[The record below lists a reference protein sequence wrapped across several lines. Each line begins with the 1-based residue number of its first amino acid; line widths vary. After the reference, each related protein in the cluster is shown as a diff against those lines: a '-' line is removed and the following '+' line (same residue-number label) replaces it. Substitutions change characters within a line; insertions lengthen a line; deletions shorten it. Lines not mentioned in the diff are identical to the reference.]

1 MGLENEYD
9 QTGHINS
16 DFEAYKSIVLKCRD
30 KTDDEL
36 RKDHQAR
43 LDKEEERCQQIRKNR
58 DQAWI
63 MQYKQEAEPIKTKL
77 LHNGFGIERCS
88 IYMYVSGKE
97 MQLRRKVVNGIQENA
112 GGISTALLIL
122 RVCLISGFLDTDM
135 ARMTIYKKIVKIKN
149 I

>member
-9 QTGHINS
+9 QTGHISS

-77 LHNGFGIERCS
+77 LHNGFGIDEVFYLHVRFGERDAAKKKGCKWDPGKRRWYIDS
-88 IYMYVSGKE
+88 ITNIESMPDKWF
-97 MQLRRKVVNGIQENA
+97 LRYRHGEDDHI
-112 GGISTALLIL
+112 
-122 RVCLISGFLDTDM
+122 
-135 ARMTIYKKIVKIKN
+135 
-149 I
+149 